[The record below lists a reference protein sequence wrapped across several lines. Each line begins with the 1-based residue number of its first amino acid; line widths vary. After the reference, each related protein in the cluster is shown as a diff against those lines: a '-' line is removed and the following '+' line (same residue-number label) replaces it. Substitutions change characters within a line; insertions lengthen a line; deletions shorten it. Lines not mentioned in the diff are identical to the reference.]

1 MSFIDRRLRY
11 STATAA
17 RLNKPP
23 KTIDCFG
30 HLPTPPA
37 SDLLP
42 LLGAFPQILIDQTV
56 WSATWNGTYYGLLGV
71 LRREPPA
78 VIAASVRAS
87 CLDLMVAGW
96 KLWPLAHLV
105 TYGLIPRE
113 HR

>member
-1 MSFIDRRLRY
+1 MICMWFKSH
-11 STATAA
+11 
-17 RLNKPP
+17 PE
-23 KTIDCFG
+23 
-30 HLPTPPA
+30 
-37 SDLLP
+37 
-42 LLGAFPQILIDQTV
+42 AFPCLCQILFDQTV

-78 VIAASVRAS
+78 VIAESVRTS
-87 CLDLMVAGW
+87 CLDLMMAGW